1 MGEEI
6 SCCCGEVRHVDG
18 WNRESVELFQEHG
31 KTECDKGGRKKT
43 ELHDDHETINKEERR
58 EGYR

>member
-1 MGEEI
+1 M
-6 SCCCGEVRHVDG
+6 RHVDG

-31 KTECDKGGRKKT
+31 KTECDKGGRKKI